1 MKLLHLYCSFCVL
14 IYIVFFLLIDV
25 DGLRNHSLVLVM
37 LSVLEA
43 EVLF

>member
-1 MKLLHLYCSFCVL
+1 MKLLHLYCSFLCIDL
-14 IYIVFFLLIDV
+14 YCFFLLIDV

-43 EVLF
+43 EDLF